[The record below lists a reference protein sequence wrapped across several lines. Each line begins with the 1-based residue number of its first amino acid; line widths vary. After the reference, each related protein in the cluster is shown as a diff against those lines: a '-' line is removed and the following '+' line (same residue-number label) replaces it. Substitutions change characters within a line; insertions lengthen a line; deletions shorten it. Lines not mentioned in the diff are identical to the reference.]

1 MIDALL
7 ASALEAKEAGELARG
22 LADLDRALELS
33 GGDVRSASRVRAT
46 MIPLLTAQGRTA
58 QALRMAELAE
68 PHLDGADLER
78 LRINRSYAQASRGT
92 LERPAPPR
100 RGDPAA
106 RAGRLIANGLAHAYA
121 GRFDAADSALH
132 AAAALAARHGTRVLE
147 LMVRNNQAFLAAR
160 RGDLPWALG
169 LFAEVEP
176 ELGGERLTQC
186 RLDRAEALLAAG
198 LAGDARELL
207 AEAAAAAEATGFA
220 ADAANAV
227 YLRSLAELACGDARA
242 AAESARRARLEFA
255 AQDRPGWVLKA
266 EHALVRARAAGG
278 DRSPSL
284 LASARRTADGLD
296 RFGWREPAVRTRLA
310 AALAF
315 PEEAAELLP
324 RPSARTP
331 AALRLSL
338 EAASARIHAARGEN
352 APALRAVRNALE
364 TADRLTR
371 GYLSLELRDRTA
383 AACGE
388 LMSLAARLT
397 RTPRELLALE
407 ELRRRI
413 LRPPTP
419 VRPAEGDAPGERER
433 RELARA
439 ASLAEPRPA
448 VTVSDLLSALDEAVL
463 VELVRAD
470 DRLHAVVARDGR
482 CRRLE
487 LGSYEEAVREA
498 RILRFSLTRAMLD
511 GEPPTPGP
519 ARSRFADVLE
529 AASGRELVLAPTGA
543 LYGMPWAALT
553 EAPFTVVPSATA
565 WLTAQRRERSRGHV
579 ALLHGPGLAHAREEV
594 GLLASLHP
602 GARTG
607 DSARLLTGARLA
619 HLAAHG
625 TFREDDPLL
634 SAILLEDGPLSGY
647 GLASLGPLPELVVL
661 SACDAGQGHDL
672 LGLPGVLLSLGVR
685 TVIASVTPL
694 PDAPSPALMRELHR
708 LLAEGTPPAAAL
720 AALPRDVAT
729 LGLQCF
735 GAG

>member
-1 MIDALL
+1 MIDTLL
-7 ASALEAKEAGELARG
+7 ADALAAKESGELARG
-22 LADLDRALELS
+22 LAVLERALRLS
-33 GGDVRSASRVRAT
+33 RDDARGAARVRAT

-58 QALRMAELAE
+58 QALHMAELAE

-78 LRINRSYAQASRGT
+78 LRINLSYARASRGR
-92 LERPAPPR
+92 LEKPAPPR

-106 RAGRLIANGLAHAYA
+106 RTGRLIANGLTHAYA
-121 GRFDAADSALH
+121 GRFEAAGSALH
-132 AAAALAARHGTRVLE
+132 AAAALAARCGPRVLE
-147 LMVRNNQAFLAAR
+147 LMVANNQAFLAAR

-169 LFAEVEP
+169 LFAEIEP

-198 LAGDARELL
+198 FAGDARELL
-207 AEAAAAAEATGFA
+207 AEAAVAAAAMGFA

-242 AAESARRARLEFA
+242 AAESAVLARIDFA
-255 AQDRPGWVLKA
+255 AQDRPGWVVKA

-278 DRSPSL
+278 DRSPAL
-284 LASARRTADGLD
+284 LASARRTAEELELL
-296 RFGWREPAVRTRLA
+296 GWPEPAARTLLA

-315 PEEAAELLP
+315 PREAPELLP

-331 AALRLSL
+331 ASLRLAL
-338 EAASARIHAARGEN
+338 DLAAAQVHAARGEN
-352 APALRAVRNALE
+352 APALRAVRAALE

-371 GYLSLELRDRTA
+371 GYLSLELRARTDRT
-383 AACGE
+383 CRE
-388 LMSLAARLT
+388 LMALAVELT
-397 RTPRELLALE
+397 RTPRELLAFE

-413 LRPPTP
+413 LRPPSP
-419 VRPAEGDAPGERER
+419 ARPPRTGAEDERER
-433 RELARA
+433 RELARTA
-439 ASLAEPRPA
+439 ALTAPRPH
-448 VTVSDLLSALDEAVL
+448 VTMPDLLSALDEAVL
-463 VELVRAD
+463 VELVRAGD
-470 DRLHAVVARDGR
+470 GLHAVVARDGR
-482 CRRLE
+482 CRRLD
-487 LGSYEEAVREA
+487 LGSYTEAVKEA

-511 GEPPTPGP
+511 GGTPGP
-519 ARSRFADVLE
+519 PPARFADALAL
-529 AASGRELVLAPTGA
+529 AAGRELVLAPTGA

-553 EAPFTVVPSATA
+553 GVPFTVVPSATA
-565 WLTAQRRERSRGHV
+565 WLAAQRREAVRGHV
-579 ALLHGPGLAHAREEV
+579 ALLHGPGLDHAREE
-594 GLLASLHP
+594 LAALAPRYP

-607 DSARLLTGARLA
+607 TSARLLAGARLA

-634 SAILLEDGPLSGY
+634 SAILLQDGPLTGY
-647 GLASLGPLPELVVL
+647 DLAELGPPPELVVL

-694 PDAPSPALMRELHR
+694 PDASSPALMRELHR
-708 LLAEGTPPAAAL
+708 LLAEGLAPAAAL
-720 AALPRDVAT
+720 AALPRDAAA